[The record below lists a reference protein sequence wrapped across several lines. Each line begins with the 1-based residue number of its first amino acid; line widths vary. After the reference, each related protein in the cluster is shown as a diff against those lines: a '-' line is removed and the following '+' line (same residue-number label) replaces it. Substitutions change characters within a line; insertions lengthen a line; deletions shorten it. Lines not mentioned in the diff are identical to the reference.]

1 MAKLSE
7 DQIDFLLSFTTDTF
21 NTRLSNV
28 LFGEH
33 VFLNGQL
40 LSLTE
45 NDLRLFV
52 NMGTKGINDIKEVLL
67 ENGFDFDSMD
77 YDVKAE
83 IANVIKSVAKVR
95 DRNAER
101 GSGRM
106 VHDLFDRVQR
116 YDFSDIR
123 KQLAE
128 IEIGSGEIVS
138 EELEPTLQTGDTIS
152 LKEPLDAPL
161 SNKEK
166 EQLADCTRAFTG
178 LHPCGSDFKK
188 VVEAVAEN
196 PSARKAF
203 RRFAS
208 YVDDAHASVPENKIA

>member
-7 DQIDFLLSFTTDTF
+7 DQIDFLVSFTTDTF

-45 NDLRLFV
+45 DDLRLFV
-52 NMGTKGINDIKEVLL
+52 NMGTKGINDIKEVLM

-83 IANVIKSVAKVR
+83 IANVITSVANVR

-138 EELEPTLQTGDTIS
+138 EELEPTLQAGDTIS

-166 EQLADCTRAFTG
+166 EHHLKRQ
-178 LHPCGSDFKK
+178 
-188 VVEAVAEN
+188 
-196 PSARKAF
+196 
-203 RRFAS
+203 
-208 YVDDAHASVPENKIA
+208 